1 MSLKRKLSPEELDDI
16 LNIIKINP
24 LIPEDIAEC
33 NRQNSQNVLKSH
45 LSRIDIYP
53 SCIPELKRQ
62 IEYKYLTT
70 KVAAGSM
77 VGALSAT
84 SIGEPMTQLVLNSF
98 HSSGI
103 AKSNVTT
110 GVPRMEEL
118 LNVTSTTKMCGMR
131 VYFKDEDHT
140 DVVKLRNICKENIDH
155 VIVNYILK
163 SKKIIRVSELDKE
176 REDRNISK
184 QDWGDWHDYYSL
196 MVSEDYTSC
205 DWAILFEVDKTKLYQ
220 IKKTLTDVADIITSF
235 LESELYSVSSD
246 ENTGLI
252 ITYINVP
259 DLESIKTIEN
269 KKYKNED
276 SELSAKSYITE
287 ENKEYYYIRDII
299 LDELLEYTVSGIV
312 GVSECIYDQPPGVP
326 ILNGKKTWVV
336 NTRGSNFREILN
348 HPLVDYTR
356 TKTSKLKEIEEVL
369 GIEAA
374 RTFLIE
380 EFVNIVGC
388 ARRHLDQ
395 LVNCM
400 TFSGKVKAAN
410 RHGIK
415 SGSVLAKIS
424 FEEPMKNIIKAA
436 MIGEIDK
443 LEGVTGQLMLGK
455 TAEIGTG
462 YVKLMTNYSA
472 PKFNLEVTPY
482 DIYKSNSPVNNGK
495 NKLNIK
501 PVVNPTEGRVI
512 KRKPFRIAT
521 PQDIKNICMDIPLV
535 VKERPTRT
543 FVSKTIGK
551 SVKKVFGKV
560 SNIIDKPVMEDI
572 ETVEL

>member
-1 MSLKRKLSPEELDDI
+1 MSSKRKLTTEEINDMLS
-16 LNIIKINP
+16 IIKPNL
-24 LIPEDIAEC
+24 LIPQDIAEC
-33 NRQNSQNVLKSH
+33 NQQNAQNVLRSH
-45 LSRIDIYP
+45 LSKIEIYP
-53 SCIPELKRQ
+53 VCIPELKRQ
-62 IEYKYLTT
+62 IEHKYLTT

-118 LNVTSTTKMCGMR
+118 LNVTSSAKMCGMR

-140 DVVKLRNICKENIDH
+140 DVVKLRNICKEYIDH
-155 VIVNYILK
+155 VIVNDLVK
-163 SKKIIRVSELDKE
+163 SKKILKVSELEKE
-176 REDRNISK
+176 REDRKISK
-184 QDWGDWHDYYSL
+184 EDWDDWHDYYSL
-196 MVSEDYTSC
+196 MVSEDYSVC
-205 DWAILFEVDKTKLYQ
+205 NWAILFEVDKTKLYQ
-220 IKKTLTDVADIITSF
+220 IRKNLTDVADIITSF
-235 LESELYSVSSD
+235 LSSELYSVSSD
-246 ENTGLI
+246 EETGII
-252 ITYINVP
+252 ITYVNVP
-259 DLESIKTIEN
+259 DLESLKSIET

-276 SELSAKSYITE
+276 AELYTKSYITE

-299 LDELLEYTVSGIV
+299 LDELLEYTVSGV
-312 GVSECIYDQPPGVP
+312 LGVSECIYDQPPGVP
-326 ILNGKKTWVV
+326 VINGKKTWVV

-348 HPLVDYTR
+348 HPLVDHTR

-380 EFVNIVGC
+380 EFKVIVGC
-388 ARRHLDQ
+388 ATRHLEQ

-410 RHGIK
+410 RHGIR
-415 SGSVLAKIS
+415 SGGILAKIS
-424 FEEPMKNIIKAA
+424 FEEPMKNIIKSA
-436 MIGEIDK
+436 MVGEIDK
-443 LEGVTGQLMLGK
+443 LDGVTGQLMLGK
-455 TAEIGTG
+455 TASIGTG
-462 YVKLMTNYSA
+462 YVKLMTNYS
-472 PKFNLEVTPY
+472 PSKCNLEVTPY
-482 DIYKSNSPVNNGK
+482 DIYKQQPSSISGSH
-495 NKLNIK
+495 KLNIK
-501 PVVNPTEGRVI
+501 PAVCNPNRVI

-521 PQDIKNICMDIPLV
+521 PQDIKNMFKDTPLV
-535 VKERPTRT
+535 IKERPTRT
-543 FVSKTIGK
+543 LVSKFIGK

-560 SNIIDKPVMEDI
+560 SNEQIKQDEE

>member
-1 MSLKRKLSPEELDDI
+1 
-16 LNIIKINP
+16 
-24 LIPEDIAEC
+24 
-33 NRQNSQNVLKSH
+33 
-45 LSRIDIYP
+45 
-53 SCIPELKRQ
+53 
-62 IEYKYLTT
+62 
-70 KVAAGSM
+70 M

-140 DVVKLRNICKENIDH
+140 DVVKLRNLCKENIDH
-155 VIVNYILK
+155 VIVNDILK

-176 REDRNISK
+176 RENRNISK
-184 QDWGDWHDYYSL
+184 QDWDDWHDYYSL
-196 MVSEDYTSC
+196 MVSEDYTAC
-205 DWAILFEVDKTKLYQ
+205 AWAILFEVDKTKLYQ

-246 ENTGLI
+246 ENTGVI
-252 ITYINVP
+252 ITYINIP
-259 DLESIKTIEN
+259 DLESIKSIEN

-276 SELSAKSYITE
+276 SELSTKSYITE

-299 LDELLEYTVSGIV
+299 LDELMEYTVSGVV

-326 ILNGKKTWVV
+326 ILNGKKTWIV

-348 HPLVDYTR
+348 NPLVDHTR

-380 EFVNIVGC
+380 EFVNIVAC
-388 ARRHLDQ
+388 ARRHLEQ

-436 MIGEIDK
+436 MIGEVDK
-443 LEGVTGQLMLGK
+443 LEGVTGQLMLGQ
-455 TAEIGTG
+455 TADIGTG
-462 YVKLMTNYSA
+462 YVKLMTNYNIS
-472 PKFNLEVTPY
+472 KCNLEVTPY
-482 DIYKSNSPVNNGK
+482 DIYKPNFITSGNH
-495 NKLNIK
+495 KLNIK
-501 PVVNPTEGRVI
+501 PVAAPTECRVI

-521 PQDIKNICMDIPLV
+521 PQDIKNICMDIPLI

-560 SNIIDKPVMEDI
+560 SSIIDKKVVKDTETVVEDT

>member
-1 MSLKRKLSPEELDDI
+1 MSLKRKLTPEELADI
-16 LNIIKINP
+16 LNIIKLNP
-24 LIPEDIAEC
+24 LIPQDIAEC
-33 NRQNSQNVLKSH
+33 NQQNSQNVLKSH
-45 LSRIDIYP
+45 LSKIEIYP

-140 DVVKLRNICKENIDH
+140 DVVKLRNLCKENIDH
-155 VIVNYILK
+155 VIVNDILK

-176 REDRNISK
+176 REERNISK
-184 QDWGDWHDYYSL
+184 QDWEDWHDYYSL
-196 MVSEDYTSC
+196 MVSEDYTAC
-205 DWAILFEVDKTKLYQ
+205 NWAVFFEVDKTKLYQ

-276 SELSAKSYITE
+276 SELFTKSYITE

-299 LDELLEYTVSGIV
+299 LDELLEYTISGIV

-326 ILNGKKTWVV
+326 ILNGKKTWIV
-336 NTRGSNFREILN
+336 NTRGSNFREMLN
-348 HPLVDYTR
+348 HPLVDNTR

-374 RTFLIE
+374 RNFLIE

-443 LEGVTGQLMLGK
+443 LEGVTGQLMLGQ
-455 TAEIGTG
+455 TADIGTG
-462 YVKLMTNYSA
+462 YVKLMTNYSNY
-472 PKFNLEVTPY
+472 KCNLEVTPY
-482 DIYKSNSPVNNGK
+482 DIYKSNPINNGRE
-495 NKLNIK
+495 KLNIK
-501 PVVNPTEGRVI
+501 PVVNHTEGRII

-521 PQDIKNICMDIPLV
+521 HQDIKNICMDIPLV

-543 FVSKTIGK
+543 LISKNIGK

-560 SNIIDKPVMEDI
+560 SSIIDKTVVEDT